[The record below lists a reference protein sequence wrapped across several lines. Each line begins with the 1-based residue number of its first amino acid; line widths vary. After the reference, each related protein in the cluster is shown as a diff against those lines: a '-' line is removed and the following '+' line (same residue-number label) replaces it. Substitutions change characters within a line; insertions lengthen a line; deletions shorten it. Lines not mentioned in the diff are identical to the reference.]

1 VLAGTVETAV
11 NALWDAAP
19 LVGARI
25 AAVGG
30 DTVGYRVAAV
40 AARFAS
46 AEAFVRRARRGAAA
60 RTSGLAGSGITSVR
74 DTARAHRTEV
84 RGLPEHGSRLDAR
97 RGLAGGRRPHRH
109 LDPGDRAVSNLERG
123 PLTGSAPENH
133 AS

>member
-1 VLAGTVETAV
+1 MLAGTVETAV
-11 NALWDAAP
+11 NALWDTAP

-60 RTSGLAGSGITSVR
+60 RTSGLAGPGITSVR
-74 DTARAHRTEV
+74 RTARAYRTEAEV
-84 RGLPEHGSRLDAR
+84 FPSMGHDLMLDV
-97 RGLAGGRRPHRH
+97 GW
-109 LDPGDRAVSNLERG
+109 
-123 PLTGSAPENH
+123 
-133 AS
+133 